1 MILSKTLKNIKEVKL
16 SVSYD
21 QNVTYTFA
29 FAMQKVC
36 NLSMTHCSKNWSCF
50 RGWDKDKINW
60 LPDNLC
66 GNESEFLFRKVS
78 LKFFGFVAPK
88 RRFISCFNTVL
99 TASGKSLLSHTAEQ
113 IKNKLLLGS

>member
-1 MILSKTLKNIKEVKL
+1 M
-16 SVSYD
+16 
-21 QNVTYTFA
+21 
-29 FAMQKVC
+29 
-36 NLSMTHCSKNWSCF
+36 
-50 RGWDKDKINW
+50 W

-99 TASGKSLLSHTAEQ
+99 TVSDKSLLSHTAEQ
-113 IKNKLLLGS
+113 MKNKLN

>member
-1 MILSKTLKNIKEVKL
+1 MK
-16 SVSYD
+16 
-21 QNVTYTFA
+21 
-29 FAMQKVC
+29 
-36 NLSMTHCSKNWSCF
+36 
-50 RGWDKDKINW
+50 W

-99 TASGKSLLSHTAEQ
+99 TVSGKSLLSHTAEQ
-113 IKNKLLLGS
+113 IKNKILLAVRYSDMICRSKEITWWGQWNKAITCKD